1 MLASTPQWQRVATL
15 APVFVI
21 GAGLVAAVLILLG
34 RGFAASMRES
44 GHQRL
49 ILIGLAVLTGLVVL
63 LTYLGVSLPKEG

>member
-1 MLASTPQWQRVATL
+1 VATL